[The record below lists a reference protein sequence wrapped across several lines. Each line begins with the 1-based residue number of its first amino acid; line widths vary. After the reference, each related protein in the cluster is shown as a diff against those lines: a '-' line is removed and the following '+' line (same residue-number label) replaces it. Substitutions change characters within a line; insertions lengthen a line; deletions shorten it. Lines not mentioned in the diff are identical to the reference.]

1 MPKIKNVFKKMNS
14 KIVLKSLLLYILF
27 FASLTVTAQNDQKF
41 FNKGVSKVRN
51 IADKIARSKFDSTYV
66 ALPEHEWM
74 VFTSFNGNASKYH
87 LRVPM
92 PDMEKEWSDDLL
104 ATYPNLHNMDLYTY
118 DMDLHHNNMSVSVG
132 VAYRTI
138 RLKYSF
144 NVTKGNDQQFTAE
157 SLGSRFGFMINYR
170 KTKKMKGD
178 MYNAMTGF
186 LSMIANMDLSK
197 EEDINVDDVI
207 KAGTAPI
214 EDRYND
220 YQLLHLQ
227 AHYVFNY
234 KHFSYSAGRSA
245 SRIQKKSAGSPIAL
259 IDFYQSRAK
268 FADQFIVGVNERY
281 KTWKFA
287 IGGGYGYNFTPNAG
301 KLLIHASALPTINIL
316 RNSTYHTTF
325 VYPEEYDKMSEEAKQ
340 IYQKNLEDTEKQVND
355 MVDKTPKIT
364 LNFTAR
370 LSATWNIDKH
380 FVLGAFGSFQ
390 HSNFINKKD
399 YSIRENFYSGSVWL
413 GYRF

>member
-1 MPKIKNVFKKMNS
+1 MEIKNIFT
-14 KIVLKSLLLYILF
+14 SLLLSVLF
-27 FASLTVTAQNDQKF
+27 FGSLTAMAQDDQKLVK
-41 FNKGVSKVRN
+41 KGVSKFRN
-51 IADKIARSKFDSTYV
+51 LADKIARSRFDSTYV

-74 VFTSFNGNASKYH
+74 VFSSFNGNASKYH

-92 PDMEKEWSDDLL
+92 PDMADEWGEDIL
-104 ATYPNLHNMDLYTY
+104 AEHPNLRDMDLYTY

-144 NVTKGNDQQFTAE
+144 NVTKGNDKQFTAE
-157 SLGSRFGFMINYR
+157 SLGSRFGFMVNYR
-170 KTKKMKGD
+170 KTKRMKGD
-178 MYNAMTGF
+178 MYNVMTGF
-186 LSMIANMDLSK
+186 YSLMA
-197 EEDINVDDVI
+197 DIDQPVGDVI
-207 KAGTAPI
+207 KEGTAPI

-234 KHFSYSAGRSA
+234 KRFSYSAGRSA

-259 IDFYQSRAK
+259 IDFYQSHAK
-268 FADQFIVGVNERY
+268 FADKFIVGVNERY

-316 RNSTYHTTF
+316 RHSSYRTTF
-325 VYPEEYDKMSEEAKQ
+325 VYPENYDQMSEVAKAN
-340 IYQKNLEDTEKQVND
+340 YQKNLEDTEEQVKD
-355 MVDKTPKIT
+355 MVDRTPKVT

-380 FVLGAFGSFQ
+380 FVLGAFGSLQ

>member
-1 MPKIKNVFKKMNS
+1 MKTSTVQTA
-14 KIVLKSLLLYILF
+14 LLLSALF
-27 FASLTVTAQNDQKF
+27 LISLTATAQNDQKF
-41 FNKGVSKVRN
+41 INKEVSKVRGLAN
-51 IADKIARSKFDSTYV
+51 KIARSKFDSTYV

-74 VFTSFNGNASKYH
+74 VFSSFNGNVSKYH

-92 PDMEKEWSDDLL
+92 PDMADEWGEEML
-104 ATYPNLHNMDLYTY
+104 TEYPNLRDMDLYTY
-118 DMDLHHNNMSVSVG
+118 DMDLYRNSASISVG

-144 NVTKGNDQQFTAE
+144 NVTKGSDKQFSAE
-157 SLGSRFGFMINYR
+157 SLGSRFGFMVNYR
-170 KTKKMKGD
+170 ETKRMKGD
-178 MYNAMTGF
+178 MYNVMKGF
-186 LSMIANMDLSK
+186 TSLW
-197 EEDINVDDVI
+197 EDGFDQPVGDVI
-207 KAGTAPI
+207 KAGTSPI

-220 YQLLHLQ
+220 YKLLHLQ

-234 KHFSYSAGRSA
+234 KRFSYSAGRSA

-259 IDFYQSRAK
+259 IDFYQSQAK
-268 FADQFIVGVNERY
+268 FADKFIVGKDERY

-287 IGGGYGYNFTPNAG
+287 IGGGYGYNWTPNAG
-301 KLLIHASALPTINIL
+301 KLLIHASAMPTLNIL
-316 RNSTYHTTF
+316 RHSNYRTTF
-325 VYPEEYDKMSEEAKQ
+325 VYPENYDSMSEAEKN
-340 IYQKNLEDTEKQVND
+340 IYQKNMEETEEDVRD
-355 MVDKTPKIT
+355 MVDKTPKLT

-370 LSATWNIDKH
+370 LNAVWNIDKH
-380 FVLGAFGSFQ
+380 FVLGAFGSLQ